1 MEAQVILMMVLKS
14 KRLEHIP
21 PTRYELAFFA
31 NSALDWYETSPVFS
45 LTAGISFVMDSIH
58 LFPVSAHKCIG
69 STRGDELG
77 ARNIIAQ
84 PNSFMMHVK
93 LPVKQN
99 NKKIETDWFFVISVE
114 SEAHSGK
121 GKNCLQCNHKWHL
134 VRAEMQCNNVS
145 LFFCST
151 KWERLLCQIQQGK
164 SHYMG
169 LGSAWWFWD
178 LNGAEDLLPI
188 FRNYSFIEFTEIS
201 INITPT
207 LTPKRKS
214 LDA

>member
-31 NSALDWYETSPVFS
+31 NSALDWYEASPVFS

-58 LFPVSAHKCIG
+58 LFPVSAHKCID

-99 NKKIETDWFFVISVE
+99 NKK
-114 SEAHSGK
+114 
-121 GKNCLQCNHKWHL
+121 
-134 VRAEMQCNNVS
+134 
-145 LFFCST
+145 
-151 KWERLLCQIQQGK
+151 
-164 SHYMG
+164 
-169 LGSAWWFWD
+169 
-178 LNGAEDLLPI
+178 
-188 FRNYSFIEFTEIS
+188 
-201 INITPT
+201 
-207 LTPKRKS
+207 
-214 LDA
+214 